1 MRMMLLG
8 ASLLLA
14 GCVQS
19 GEGCQTYGMQ
29 RASMPPLGTDA
40 VSVWVATT
48 DTAMTRACR
57 G

>member
-14 GCVQS
+14 GCV
-19 GEGCQTYGMQ
+19 GDAGCVTYGIQ
-29 RASMPPLGTDA
+29 RPSMPDLPEDDLGKWAA
-40 VSVWVATT
+40 VT

-57 G
+57 